1 MGDAVRQATSTMGQ
15 KEAIL
20 NIDHKKARASSL
32 LVFLQAGTVL
42 YTKGNVKFESCH
54 IGRVA

>member
-20 NIDHKKARASSL
+20 NIDHKKFRASSL
-32 LVFLQAGTVL
+32 LVSQAGTEF

>member
-32 LVFLQAGTVL
+32 LILQAGTEL
-42 YTKGNVKFESCH
+42 YTKGNVRFESCP